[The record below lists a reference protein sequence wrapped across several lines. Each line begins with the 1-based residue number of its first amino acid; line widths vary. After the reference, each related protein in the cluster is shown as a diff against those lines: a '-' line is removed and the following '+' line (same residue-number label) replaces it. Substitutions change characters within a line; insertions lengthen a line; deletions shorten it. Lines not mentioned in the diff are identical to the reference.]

1 MRIQKLASDPE
12 YPNMLSSDAEYVD
25 NLNRAG
31 YEGMYN
37 EGFLNSKSAS
47 ENELNNRGLM
57 TEYD

>member
-1 MRIQKLASDPE
+1 
-12 YPNMLSSDAEYVD
+12 MLSSDAEYVD

-47 ENELNNRGLM
+47 ENEFNNRGEM